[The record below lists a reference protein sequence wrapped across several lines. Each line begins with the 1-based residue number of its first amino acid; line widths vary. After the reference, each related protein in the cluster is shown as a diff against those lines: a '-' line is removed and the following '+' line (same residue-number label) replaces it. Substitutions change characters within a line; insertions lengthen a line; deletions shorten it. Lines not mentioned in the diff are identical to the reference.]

1 MRVVSA
7 KRMLLLAAAAAS
19 LAWGQPPTITSLQ
32 SSAVGGQ
39 ASDVTGITSGTV
51 LQAGGFYLYVNLAS
65 DFFPPLFQNVT
76 WLDTSTNT
84 TTILALPLNGVPTA
98 TQVKVIVPNAL
109 FQTAVANPVA
119 VKIVVHGS
127 GQTSNAATFTINPPL
142 RAIAPVLPS
151 GTIYQP
157 YSASYTTGGT
167 PPFLEAGVV
176 GGTPTP
182 GLTAQF
188 PSTTMAGTP
197 TQTGVFNFQVTAL
210 DFWHN
215 SVSADDCIEIVDVPT
230 LTSLSPNSAIAGA
243 ATLTMT
249 VNGTNFVGPVTV
261 GQQQIPGSQVQW
273 TAGYVVTPL
282 ATTFVS
288 SYQLAAVVPSA
299 LLAAVG
305 SAAVTVAQP
314 GNATSN
320 ALPFTVTAVAP
331 IISAISP
338 PSAPAGSNALALTVT
353 GANFVGYPA
362 LNAQSIVSLNGV
374 ALTTTYVGS
383 GVLTAAVPANLLI
396 SPAQYTVQV
405 TNPGGAVSNTV
416 TFAVLAPAISSLSST
431 SIAAGSAAF
440 VLTVSG
446 ANYLSG
452 SQVSFNGAA
461 LAATFVNSTTST
473 ATVPANLLATPGAVN
488 VQVVNPGGSL
498 SNVVTFTVTAA
509 LSLGSISPTSV
520 PVGSPAFNLTVTGA
534 SFASGSQVSLNS
546 TALATTFVSPN
557 SLTVIVPAS
566 LVSSTGQFN
575 VQVVNPGAAASNAL
589 PFSVVSP
596 AIGSLSP
603 SSVSSGVAAFN
614 LAVSGVNFV
623 SGSQVSLDGSALAT
637 SFASATLLNAA
648 VPAALVAGPKVASIV
663 VTNPGVSGNVSLGAP
678 FTVIAT
684 LAIATTSLSGGT
696 SGSTYSVTLAGRG
709 GTPPYTW
716 TASGNPPG
724 LAINPATGVLSGIP
738 QTAGSYLVTVVLTDA
753 ARATATAQFP
763 LAVTSPPPPPV
774 SIAPSSNLPSGIVGV
789 AYAGYVFANGGT
801 SPYTFSL
808 GSGSLP
814 DGLALSSTGM
824 VSGTPKTP
832 GQFSFSVVAT
842 DSAGATASGG
852 FGITIQPAPLNISGG
867 PTTPVSTGAPIAIT
881 FTGTGGVGPYRCTL
895 SGSLPP
901 GTTFANCVLSGTP
914 TTAGAFTFH
923 VTIVDSTGATFT
935 KDVTITVVLAP
946 PLSLSGSLSN
956 GKVGVPYTGQI
967 SASGGTGPYSYAG
980 AGRPDG
986 LSRSANGGI
995 SGTPGT
1001 AGQFTLAATAT
1012 DSKGATANGTFGITI
1027 APADLA
1033 IVTAS
1038 LPDGVVG
1045 AAYSASLTASCG
1057 LPPYSWTVTGL
1068 PDGLTATASGAIS
1081 GTPKTAGKFSVI
1093 VNVSDAAGTSL
1104 GDRRIGY
1111 TLTIAP
1117 APLAITTAS
1126 APNGTAGTAYSA
1138 SFAAS
1143 GGTAPYTFS
1152 ATGLPAGL
1160 SMSAA
1165 GAITGTPT
1173 APGAATIVVTVKDAA
1188 GASASR
1194 SFPVT
1199 IGLPSAPPLNF
1210 TVAGVSDTALP
1221 LQQPRL
1227 QVSLGNTFPVDVV
1240 VTLTLTFAPD
1250 SGADDPTIQF
1260 SSGGRS
1266 TRITVPA
1273 GATNGATDVGLQT
1286 GSVAGGIAIP
1296 AQMQAGGQDV
1306 TPSPAPRRTI
1316 RIAAAA
1322 PVIVPGTLTAVRN
1335 STGFTVT
1342 LTGYVTDRELTQA
1355 IFQFTAAAGS
1365 NLQTTTVTV
1374 TIDTLFAGYFSGSGA
1389 TPFGS
1394 QFTYTQPFTVTGS
1407 TQAIA
1412 SVTVTLVNKIG
1423 QSTPVTAT
1431 LN

>member
-1 MRVVSA
+1 MRGVSA

-32 SSAVGGQ
+32 SSAVG
-39 ASDVTGITSGTV
+39 AVPADVTGITSGTV

-176 GGTPTP
+176 GGTPPP

-261 GQQQIPGSQVQW
+261 GQKQIPGSQVQW

-331 IISAISP
+331 VISGITP
-338 PSAPAGSNALALTVT
+338 PSVPAGSNALTLTVT

-362 LNAQSIVSLNGV
+362 QYGQSIVSLNGA

-383 GVLTAAVPANLLI
+383 GVLTAAVPANLLT
-396 SPAQYTVQV
+396 SPAQYSVQV
-405 TNPGGAVSNTV
+405 TNPGGAVSN
-416 TFAVLAPAISSLSST
+416 
-431 SIAAGSAAF
+431 
-440 VLTVSG
+440 
-446 ANYLSG
+446 
-452 SQVSFNGAA
+452 
-461 LAATFVNSTTST
+461 
-473 ATVPANLLATPGAVN
+473 
-488 VQVVNPGGSL
+488 
-498 SNVVTFTVTAA
+498 VVTFTVAAA
-509 LSLGSISPTSV
+509 LSLGSISPTTA
-520 PVGSPAFNLTVTGA
+520 PVGSAAFTLAVTGA
-534 SFASGSQVSLNS
+534 SFVASSQVTLNS
-546 TALATTFVSPN
+546 TALATTFVSSN
-557 SLTVIVPAS
+557 SLTATVPAS
-566 LVSSTGQFN
+566 LVSSAGQFN
-575 VQVVNPGAAASNAL
+575 VQVVSPGAAASNAL

-637 SFASATLLNAA
+637 SFASSTLLNAA

-684 LAIATTSLSGGT
+684 LAIATTSLPGGT

-808 GSGSLP
+808 GSGNLP
-814 DGLALSSTGM
+814 DGLALASTGI
-824 VSGTPKTP
+824 VWGTPNTP
-832 GQFSFSVVAT
+832 GQFSFSLVAT

-852 FGITIQPAPLNISGG
+852 FGITIQPAPLNITGG
-867 PTTPVSTGAPIAIT
+867 PTTSVSTGAPIAIT
-881 FTGTGGVGPYRCTL
+881 FTATGGVGPYRCTP
-895 SGSLPP
+895 SGTLPP

-956 GKVGVPYTGQI
+956 GKAGVPYTGQI

-980 AGRPDG
+980 TGLPDG
-986 LSRSANGGI
+986 LSLSANGGI

-1081 GTPKTAGKFSVI
+1081 GTPKTAGKFTVN
-1093 VNVSDAAGTSL
+1093 VNVSDAAGTSF

-1111 TLTIAP
+1111 SLTIAP

-1143 GGTAPYTFS
+1143 GGTAPLTFS

-1210 TVAGVSDTALP
+1210 TVAGVSD
-1221 LQQPRL
+1221 
-1227 QVSLGNTFPVDVV
+1227 
-1240 VTLTLTFAPD
+1240 
-1250 SGADDPTIQF
+1250 
-1260 SSGGRS
+1260 
-1266 TRITVPA
+1266 
-1273 GATNGATDVGLQT
+1273 
-1286 GSVAGGIAIP
+1286 
-1296 AQMQAGGQDV
+1296 
-1306 TPSPAPRRTI
+1306 
-1316 RIAAAA
+1316 
-1322 PVIVPGTLTAVRN
+1322 
-1335 STGFTVT
+1335 
-1342 LTGYVTDRELTQA
+1342 
-1355 IFQFTAAAGS
+1355 
-1365 NLQTTTVTV
+1365 
-1374 TIDTLFAGYFSGSGA
+1374 
-1389 TPFGS
+1389 
-1394 QFTYTQPFTVTGS
+1394 
-1407 TQAIA
+1407 
-1412 SVTVTLVNKIG
+1412 
-1423 QSTPVTAT
+1423 
-1431 LN
+1431 

>member
-1 MRVVSA
+1 
-7 KRMLLLAAAAAS
+7 
-19 LAWGQPPTITSLQ
+19 
-32 SSAVGGQ
+32 
-39 ASDVTGITSGTV
+39 
-51 LQAGGFYLYVNLAS
+51 
-65 DFFPPLFQNVT
+65 
-76 WLDTSTNT
+76 
-84 TTILALPLNGVPTA
+84 
-98 TQVKVIVPNAL
+98 
-109 FQTAVANPVA
+109 
-119 VKIVVHGS
+119 
-127 GQTSNAATFTINPPL
+127 
-142 RAIAPVLPS
+142 
-151 GTIYQP
+151 
-157 YSASYTTGGT
+157 
-167 PPFLEAGVV
+167 
-176 GGTPTP
+176 
-182 GLTAQF
+182 
-188 PSTTMAGTP
+188 
-197 TQTGVFNFQVTAL
+197 
-210 DFWHN
+210 
-215 SVSADDCIEIVDVPT
+215 
-230 LTSLSPNSAIAGA
+230 
-243 ATLTMT
+243 
-249 VNGTNFVGPVTV
+249 
-261 GQQQIPGSQVQW
+261 
-273 TAGYVVTPL
+273 
-282 ATTFVS
+282 
-288 SYQLAAVVPSA
+288 
-299 LLAAVG
+299 
-305 SAAVTVAQP
+305 
-314 GNATSN
+314 
-320 ALPFTVTAVAP
+320 
-331 IISAISP
+331 
-338 PSAPAGSNALALTVT
+338 
-353 GANFVGYPA
+353 
-362 LNAQSIVSLNGV
+362 
-374 ALTTTYVGS
+374 
-383 GVLTAAVPANLLI
+383 
-396 SPAQYTVQV
+396 
-405 TNPGGAVSNTV
+405 
-416 TFAVLAPAISSLSST
+416 
-431 SIAAGSAAF
+431 
-440 VLTVSG
+440 
-446 ANYLSG
+446 
-452 SQVSFNGAA
+452 
-461 LAATFVNSTTST
+461 
-473 ATVPANLLATPGAVN
+473 
-488 VQVVNPGGSL
+488 
-498 SNVVTFTVTAA
+498 
-509 LSLGSISPTSV
+509 
-520 PVGSPAFNLTVTGA
+520 
-534 SFASGSQVSLNS
+534 
-546 TALATTFVSPN
+546 
-557 SLTVIVPAS
+557 
-566 LVSSTGQFN
+566 
-575 VQVVNPGAAASNAL
+575 
-589 PFSVVSP
+589 
-596 AIGSLSP
+596 
-603 SSVSSGVAAFN
+603 
-614 LAVSGVNFV
+614 
-623 SGSQVSLDGSALAT
+623 
-637 SFASATLLNAA
+637 
-648 VPAALVAGPKVASIV
+648 
-663 VTNPGVSGNVSLGAP
+663 
-678 FTVIAT
+678 
-684 LAIATTSLSGGT
+684 
-696 SGSTYSVTLAGRG
+696 LAGRG

-808 GSGSLP
+808 GSGNLP

-824 VSGTPKTP
+824 VWGTPKTP

-852 FGITIQPAPLNISGG
+852 FGITIQPAPLNITGG
-867 PTTPVSTGAPIAIT
+867 PTTSVSTGAPIAIT
-881 FTGTGGVGPYRCTL
+881 FTATGGVGPYRCTP
-895 SGSLPP
+895 SGTLPP

-956 GKVGVPYTGQI
+956 GKAGVPYTGQI

-980 AGRPDG
+980 TGLPDG
-986 LSRSANGGI
+986 LSLSANGGI

-1045 AAYSASLTASCG
+1045 VAYSASLTASGG

-1081 GTPKTAGKFSVI
+1081 GTPKTAGKFTVN
-1093 VNVSDAAGTSL
+1093 VNVSDAAGTSF

-1111 TLTIAP
+1111 SLTIAP
-1117 APLAITTAS
+1117 APLGITTAS

-1286 GSVAGGIAIP
+1286 GSVAGLIAIT

-1365 NLQTTTVTV
+1365 NLQTTTATV
-1374 TIDTLFAGYFSGSGA
+1374 TIDTLFAGYFSGTGA